1 MLTSI
6 IPGRKIVPE
15 QLFSQGWTLSLAL
28 YLNDLSPSDVER
40 VSGFEVEHVTERM
53 RAAGDE
59 PEGVLSDIRF

>member
-1 MLTSI
+1 MYRT
-6 IPGRKIVPE
+6 K